1 MNNNIIFHTT
11 TEGRAIT
18 MATNTF
24 ERKIEISDPESVKK
38 LFTIMTKEKPQEPLS
53 THPYTTAEREKSDQ
67 LLKQCLSRSRR

>member
-1 MNNNIIFHTT
+1 
-11 TEGRAIT
+11 

-38 LFTIMTKEKPQEPLS
+38 ILTIMTKEKSQEPLT
-53 THPYTTAEREKSDQ
+53 THPNTKAQRERSNQ